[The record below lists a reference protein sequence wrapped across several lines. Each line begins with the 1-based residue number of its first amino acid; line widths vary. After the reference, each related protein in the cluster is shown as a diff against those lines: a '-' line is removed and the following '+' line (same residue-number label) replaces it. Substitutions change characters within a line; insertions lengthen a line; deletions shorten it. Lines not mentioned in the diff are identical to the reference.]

1 MRIGMVGLGRMG
13 ANMSRRLA
21 AAGID
26 IVAFDASDVARA
38 ALDGTARVTTVPSL
52 DALVTAL
59 GSPALPVAETGAHTD
74 VPIARP
80 IDTPIDTPTAGP
92 SAGPA
97 HPAAASNSDTAVP
110 RIVWTMLPAGGISQA
125 TIDRLA
131 ESLEPGDIVIDG
143 ANAWYK
149 DSVRRAK
156 ELASRGIGFI
166 DAGVSGGVWGLAN
179 GYALMIGGDAA
190 AVDRAS
196 PLFRALAPGPDR
208 GWLHCGPAGAGHFV
222 KMIHNGIE
230 YGMMQAYAEGL
241 SMLRGKSEFDIDIA
255 AVAEMWRHGSVVRS
269 WLLDL
274 TADALKGGTALDHVK
289 PFVADSGEGRWTA
302 IEAVEQGIPAPV
314 MSLALMMR
322 FASQGTDD
330 YGSKLLAL
338 MRAGFG
344 GHAVQHLTGEHA
356 LPPAGPSLNT

>member
-1 MRIGMVGLGRMG
+1 MRIGLIGLGRMG

-26 IVAFDASDVARA
+26 VVAFDASDAARA
-38 ALDGTARVTTVPSL
+38 AVDGVERIQVAHSL
-52 DALVTAL
+52 DAMVEAL
-59 GSPALPVAETGAHTD
+59 DA
-74 VPIARP
+74 
-80 IDTPIDTPTAGP
+80 
-92 SAGPA
+92 
-97 HPAAASNSDTAVP
+97 P
-110 RIVWTMLPAGGISQA
+110 RIAWMMLPAGAVSEG
-125 TIDRLA
+125 TLDRLA
-131 ESLEPGDIVIDG
+131 DALRPGDLVIDG

-149 DSVRRAK
+149 DSVRHAK
-156 ELASRGIGFI
+156 TLVAHGIGFI
-166 DAGVSGGVWGLAN
+166 DAGVSGGIWGLAN
-179 GYALMIGGDAA
+179 GYALMIGGDAD
-190 AVDRAS
+190 AVARAT
-196 PLFRALAPGPDR
+196 PLFRALAPAPDR

-241 SMLRGKSEFDIDIA
+241 SLLRGKSEFAIDIA

-274 TADALKGGTALDHVK
+274 TADALAGGTALEHVR

-330 YGSKLLAL
+330 YASKLLAL

-344 GHAVQHLTGEHA
+344 GHAVHHVQAGDA
-356 LPPAGPSLNT
+356 KAADPNSGAPVDAGVAPPPAR